1 MSITSNNVDAFAE
14 NVGLDSSDFDFTY
27 GTGLAGSATSGG
39 TTTLTTE
46 AHYTNLTITNTGI
59 LKPAGYRIF
68 VSGTLTID
76 AGGSINDDG
85 NNASGATPGAG
96 LSTRAYL
103 GAGSSTG
110 GIGVTI
116 TNNGGSGLSISNVS
130 LNNSFQLPTGGSGG
144 AAGVSGGG
152 GGGTAS
158 VQTGA
163 PHISTSWPF
172 GRSTNTGFNGASGG
186 GAGGGNILA
195 GGTVASG
202 AGGGGGGGVFISAK
216 NIVNNGRISA
226 NGGNGANAVTTGAG
240 IGGGG
245 GGGGGGYVI
254 IFTKTTGSLGTVQ
267 ANGGNPGT
275 GSNGGNAGITGT
287 SGSTFIVRLV

>member
-1 MSITSNNVDAFAE
+1 MPITSNNVDAFLQNA
-14 NVGLDSSDFDFTY
+14 LDPSSFDFTY
-27 GTGLAGSATSGG
+27 GTGLSGSATISG
-39 TTTLTTE
+39 TTTLTSE
-46 AHYTNLTITNTGI
+46 AHYANLTITNTGI
-59 LKPAGYRIF
+59 LKPAGFRIY

-85 NNASGATPGAG
+85 GNASGTTPGAG
-96 LSTRAYL
+96 LSVRAYL
-103 GAGSSTG
+103 GASASPG
-110 GIGVTI
+110 GIGAT
-116 TNNGGSGLSISNVS
+116 TTTSGSSGLAITNVS
-130 LNNSFQLPTGGSGG
+130 LNNSFQLPTGGAGG
-144 AAGVSGGG
+144 AAGVAPGGAG
-152 GGGTAS
+152 GSAS

-163 PHISTSWPF
+163 PHISTSWPS
-172 GRSTNTGFNGASGG
+172 GRSTSTGFNGASGG
-186 GAGGGNILA
+186 GGGGGNIAA

-254 IFTKTTGSLGTVQ
+254 IFTRTTGSLGTVQ

>member
-1 MSITSNNVDAFAE
+1 MPITSNNVDAFLQNA
-14 NVGLDSSDFDFTY
+14 LDPSSFDFTY
-27 GTGLAGSATSGG
+27 GTGLSGSATISG

-46 AHYTNLTITNTGI
+46 AHYTNLTIASTGI

-76 AGGSINDDG
+76 AGGTINDDG
-85 NNASGATPGAG
+85 SNASGSVAGGALAIRQYLNGASTPGGTGVA
-96 LSTRAYL
+96 TTAN
-103 GAGSSTG
+103 GAAAASL
-110 GIGVTI
+110 
-116 TNNGGSGLSISNVS
+116 TNGT
-130 LNNSFQLPTGGSGG
+130 LNNSFQLPQGGAGGAAGARTGGSGG
-144 AAGVSGGG
+144 VVSTQPG
-152 GGGTAS
+152 
-158 VQTGA
+158 
-163 PHISTSWPF
+163 HISTSWPS
-172 GRSTNTGFNGASGG
+172 GRITSTGFAGGSGG
-186 GAGGGNILA
+186 GSGAGDVTA

-202 AGGGGGGGVFISAK
+202 GGGGGGGGVFVSAK

-226 NGGNGANAVTTGAG
+226 NGGNGGNAVTTGAG

-254 IFTKTTGSLGTVQ
+254 VFTKTTGALGTVQ